1 MTPCVVT
8 KMRKVPVTTGT
19 VIGAI
24 KTMQRKVTITIDEQA
39 AGKTLLDLLAVRF
52 TYHTREAW
60 QHLIAEGALFVND
73 VQTEDPQHLLC
84 VGDVLRYAFGQ
95 RPEPSVDKQYRVL
108 YSDEALMVVDKPGN
122 LPCHPAGRYFK
133 HTLWSLLQ
141 EHEHLDQPRLVNRLD
156 RETSGIV
163 VVGKTLEAT
172 RHLSHQFATHAVEK
186 GYLVIV
192 EGAFPSGL
200 EASGWLTHDE
210 KSIVRKKRCFVR
222 EQPKEGAS
230 EPCETRF
237 VCVEQCQDVS
247 VIRAYPRT
255 GCLHQIRA
263 TLCSLGFPVVGDKLY
278 GVDDTFFVKFIEDAL
293 SDEDKKRLRLTR
305 QALHAETLQFTHPLT
320 GERLS
325 FKAPPPSCLLP
336 AAWVIQ

>member
-1 MTPCVVT
+1 
-8 KMRKVPVTTGT
+8 
-19 VIGAI
+19 
-24 KTMQRKVTITIDEQA
+24 MQRKVTITIDGEA
-39 AGKTLLDLLAVRF
+39 AGKTLLELLTQRF

-60 QHLIAEGALFVND
+60 HRLIVEGALFVND
-73 VQTEDPQHLLC
+73 VQVENPDQLLC
-84 VGDVLRYAFGQ
+84 DGDVLRYAFGQ
-95 RPEPSVDKQYRVL
+95 RPEPSVDTHYRVL
-108 YSDEALMVVDKPGN
+108 YSDEALLVVDKPGN

-133 HTLWSLLQ
+133 NTLWSLLQ
-141 EHEHLDQPRLVNRLD
+141 EREHLVQPRLIHRLD
-156 RETSGIV
+156 RETSGLV

-172 RHLSHQFATHAVEK
+172 RHLSHQFATHTVEK

-192 EGAFPSGL
+192 EGAFPSNL

-210 KSIVRKKRCFVR
+210 KSVVRKKRCFMR
-222 EQPKEGAS
+222 EQPKEGVF

-237 VCVEQCQDVS
+237 VCVEQFQGVS
-247 VIRAYPRT
+247 MVRAYPKT

-278 GVDDTFFVKFIEDAL
+278 GVDDTFFVKFIEDTL

-305 QALHAETLQFTHPLT
+305 QALHAESLQFTHPLT

-325 FKAPPPSCLLP
+325 FEAPVSEEMGALLFSRGGDCNQP
-336 AAWVIQ
+336 RIML